1 MFYQKLVIFSALSA
15 LSALLAA
22 CGGGGTGTGT
32 GNSNGSSS
40 GGSTS
45 PGPVVVAPP
54 PVTPPSLRGTLV
66 GSPAAVLAYDAQ
78 ALKQLLD
85 SAQSGTSNITS
96 TPLCAVSTYSVRYRT
111 IGSAGEETEASTAVM
126 LPSGADPACSGP
138 RPVLLYAHGTSPLKS
153 YDMSKLD
160 GTEARL
166 IAAIFAAQGYIVVAP
181 NYAGYAGSSLGY
193 HAYLDAEQQSADMV
207 DGLRAARAAFSGIGA
222 SASARLYL
230 TGYSQGG
237 YVALATQ
244 RAMQTRHAS
253 EFAVTAAAGLSGPY
267 ALLKFGDAM
276 FGGAPTHGATAFLP
290 MLVNAGQHAGA
301 RLYASP
307 GDIYEA
313 RYAAGIEDI
322 LPGTVSLGDLAS
334 LGKLPASALF
344 ALNSMPQAV
353 DSKDYF
359 GDGNLIRSSYRDAYT
374 ADMQQRPCEG
384 AGGTGAAACAPQHPL
399 RLWLKKN
406 DLRSYAPAA
415 PLLLCGG
422 DADPLVPYYNTNA
435 AADYFRA
442 QNPGGTLHV
451 VNLDSTPSLFGDDY
465 SQPKLGFLAAKTAVR
480 ANAAVSGG
488 SGDAA
493 VRDAYHAGLV
503 APFCL
508 RAARDFF
515 RAR

>member
-1 MFYQKLVIFSALSA
+1 MFYQKVTISLILAV
-15 LSALLAA
+15 LAA
-22 CGGGGTGTGT
+22 GCGGGSA
-32 GNSNGSSS
+32 GN
-40 GGSTS
+40 GGVTAPGNTS
-45 PGPVVVAPP
+45 PVVIAPP
-54 PVTPPSLRGTLV
+54 PPPSLRGNLV
-66 GSPAAVLAYDAQ
+66 GGPAAVAAYEPQ

-96 TPLCAVSTYSVRYRT
+96 PPVCAVGVHTVRYHT
-111 IGSAGEETEASTAVM
+111 IGSAGEDTEASAAVM

-166 IAAIFAAQGYIVVAP
+166 IAAIFAAQGFIVVAP
-181 NYAGYAGSSLGY
+181 NYAGYAGSTLAY
-193 HAYLDAEQQSADMV
+193 HAYLDGEQQSADMV
-207 DGLRAARAAFSGIGA
+207 DGLRAARAVFSQLGANA
-222 SASARLYL
+222 SAKLYV

-244 RAMQTRHAS
+244 RAMQTRHAA
-253 EFAVTAAAGLSGPY
+253 EFGVTAAAGLSGPY
-267 ALLKFGDAM
+267 ALLKFGDAI
-276 FGGAPTHGATAFLP
+276 FGGAPTLGATAFVP

-301 RLYASP
+301 ALYASP
-307 GDIYEA
+307 GDIYET
-313 RYAAGIEDI
+313 RYASGIENL
-322 LPGTVSLGDLAS
+322 LPGTVGLGELAS

-344 ALNSMPQAV
+344 AWNSVPQAAG
-353 DSKDYF
+353 SKEYF
-359 GDGNLIRSSYRDAYT
+359 NDGNLIRTSYRDGYT
-374 ADMQQRPCEG
+374 ADMQLRPCDI
-384 AGGTGAAACAPQHPL
+384 AGGDPLACTPAHAL

-422 DADPLVPYYNTNA
+422 DADPLVPYYNTDA

-442 QNPGGTLHV
+442 KNPGGTLHV
-451 VNLDSTPSLFGDDY
+451 VNVDSTPALFGDDY
-465 SQPKLGFLAAKTAVR
+465 SQPKLGFLAAKAAVR
-480 ANAAVSGG
+480 ANAAISGG

>member
-1 MFYQKLVIFSALSA
+1 MFYQKIVAFSVMAA
-15 LSALLAA
+15 ALAA
-22 CGGGGTGTGT
+22 CGGGAGGTG
-32 GNSNGSSS
+32 
-40 GGSTS
+40 GGSNVPAA
-45 PGPVVVAPP
+45 PGATVRLVVA
-54 PVTPPSLRGTLV
+54 PSLRGNLV
-66 GSPAAVLAYDAQ
+66 GTPAAVSSYDASAIK
-78 ALKQLLD
+78 ALVD
-85 SAQSGTSNITS
+85 SVQSGASGITS
-96 TPLCAVSTYSVRYRT
+96 TPLCGVSTYTVRYHT
-111 IGSAGEETEASTAVM
+111 IGAAGEDTEASAAVM
-126 LPSGADPACSGP
+126 RPTGADPACGGA

-166 IAAIFAAQGYIVVAP
+166 VAAIFAAQGYLVVAP

-222 SASARLYL
+222 SASSRLYV

-237 YVALATQ
+237 YVAMATQ
-244 RAMQTRHAS
+244 RAMQARHAA
-253 EFAVTAAAGLSGPY
+253 EFPVTAAAGLSGPY

-276 FGGAPTHGATAFLP
+276 FGGAPTLGATAFLP

-307 GDIYEA
+307 GEMYEA
-313 RYAAGIEDI
+313 KYAGGIEDI

-344 ALNSMPQAV
+344 ALNSMPQA
-353 DSKDYF
+353 DGSKAYF
-359 GDGNLIRSSYRDAYT
+359 NDGNLVRTSYRDGYT
-374 ADMQQRPCEG
+374 ADLRARPCDG
-384 AGGTGAAACAPQHPL
+384 AGTAGAADALACAPQHPL
-399 RLWLKKN
+399 RLWLQKN
-406 DLRSYAPAA
+406 DLRNYAPAA

-435 AADYFRA
+435 AAEHFRA
-442 QNPGGTLHV
+442 RNPAGTLHV
-451 VNLDSTPSLFGDDY
+451 VNVDSTPSLFGDDY

>member
-1 MFYQKLVIFSALSA
+1 MFYQKIIAFSVMAA
-15 LSALLAA
+15 ALAA
-22 CGGGGTGTGT
+22 CGGGAGGTG
-32 GNSNGSSS
+32 
-40 GGSTS
+40 GGSTGPAA
-45 PGPVVVAPP
+45 PGATVPVVVAP
-54 PVTPPSLRGTLV
+54 SLRGNLV
-66 GSPAAVLAYDAQ
+66 GTPAAVSSYDAGAIK
-78 ALKQLLD
+78 ALVD
-85 SAQSGTSNITS
+85 SVQSGASGITS
-96 TPLCAVSTYSVRYRT
+96 TPLCGVSTYTVRYHT
-111 IGSAGEETEASTAVM
+111 IGAAGEDTEASAAVM
-126 LPSGADPACSGP
+126 RPTGADPACGGA

-166 IAAIFAAQGYIVVAP
+166 VAAIFAAQGYLVVAP

-222 SASARLYL
+222 SASSRLYV

-244 RAMQTRHAS
+244 RAMQARHAA
-253 EFAVTAAAGLSGPY
+253 EFPVTAAAGLSGPY

-276 FGGAPTHGATAFLP
+276 FGGAPTLGATAFLP

-307 GDIYEA
+307 ADLYEA
-313 RYAAGIEDI
+313 PYAAGIEDI
-322 LPGTVSLGDLAS
+322 LPGTLSLGDLAG

-344 ALNSMPQAV
+344 ALGSLPQA
-353 DSKDYF
+353 DGSKAFF
-359 GDGNLIRSSYRDAYT
+359 GDGHLIRTSYRDGYG
-374 ADMQQRPCEG
+374 ADMQQRPCG
-384 AGGTGAAACAPQHPL
+384 SGVAADALACAPQHPL
-399 RLWLKKN
+399 RQWLKKN
-406 DLRSYAPAA
+406 DLRSYTPAA

-422 DADPLVPYYNTNA
+422 DADPLVPYYNTSA

-442 QNPGGTLHV
+442 QSGGATLHV
-451 VNLDSTPSLFGDDY
+451 VNVDSTPSLFGDDY
-465 SQPKLGFLAAKTAVR
+465 AQPKLGFLAAKTAVR
-480 ANAAVSGG
+480 ANAALSGG

-493 VRDAYHAGLV
+493 VREAYHAGLV

-515 RAR
+515 RARP

>member
-1 MFYQKLVIFSALSA
+1 MAA
-15 LSALLAA
+15 AAAALAA
-22 CGGGGTGTGT
+22 LAGCGGAGGTGGGSGGGGPAGPGTT
-32 GNSNGSSS
+32 I
-40 GGSTS
+40 
-45 PGPVVVAPP
+45 PVVVAP
-54 PVTPPSLRGTLV
+54 SQRGNLV
-66 GSPAAVLAYDAQ
+66 GGAAAVSAYDAG
-78 ALKQLLD
+78 ALKQMLE
-85 SAQSGTSNITS
+85 SVQSGMSGITS
-96 TPLCAVSTYSVRYRT
+96 TPLCGVSTYTVRYHT
-111 IGSAGEETEASTAVM
+111 IGSAGEDTEASAAVM
-126 LPSGADPACSGP
+126 RPTGADSACSGA

-166 IAAIFAAQGYIVVAP
+166 IAAIFAAQGYLVVAP
-181 NYAGYAGSSLGY
+181 NYAGYAGSTLGY

-207 DGLRAARAAFSGIGA
+207 DGLRAARAAFGQIGA
-222 SASARLYL
+222 SATAQLYV

-244 RAMQTRHAS
+244 RAMQTRHAA
-253 EFAVTAAAGLSGPY
+253 EFPVTAAAGLSGPY

-276 FGGAPTHGATAFLP
+276 FGGAPTLGATAFLP

-301 RLYASP
+301 RLYAGP
-307 GDIYEA
+307 GDVYEA
-313 RYAAGIEDI
+313 PYAAAIEDI

-334 LGKLPASALF
+334 QGRLPASALF
-344 ALNSMPQAV
+344 ALNSLPQA
-353 DSKDYF
+353 DGSKAFF
-359 GDGNLIRSSYRDAYT
+359 GNGHLVRTSYRDSYN
-374 ADMQQRPCEG
+374 ADLQQQPCG
-384 AGGTGAAACAPQHPL
+384 AGTTAANAANALACAPQHTL
-399 RLWLKKN
+399 RQWLKKN
-406 DLRSYAPAA
+406 DLRSYTPAA

-422 DADPLVPYYNTNA
+422 DADPLVPYYNTSA

-442 QNPGGTLHV
+442 QNAAGTLHV
-451 VNLDSTPSLFGDDY
+451 VNVDSTPSLFGDDY

-480 ANAAVSGG
+480 ANAALSGG